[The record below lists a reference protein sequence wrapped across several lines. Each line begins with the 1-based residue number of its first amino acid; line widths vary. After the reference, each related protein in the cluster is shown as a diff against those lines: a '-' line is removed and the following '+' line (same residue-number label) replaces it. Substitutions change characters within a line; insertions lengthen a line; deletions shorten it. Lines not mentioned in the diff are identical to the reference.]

1 MLQYPTNLNLDGQT
15 FDPEIAAFNNKIS
28 FTFNGDFLTGVLY
41 KVYDYNTGKQVKV
54 NNADYPSPNMN
65 QNHSV
70 LYYNGEVFETSY
82 GKLSQLVAGKDYA
95 IQMQLVQFNKAGTA
109 PLCDMFVLR
118 GLTQQN
124 YVSSDGYI
132 TIEDNI
138 SNIYEWDTNGTVV
151 DENVRRYPST
161 AWDALAGTM
170 VIVIGDQTRNVEWYE
185 PKTGKVGIANTLTEG
200 LPAGTPYQ
208 IYANYKVTPLY
219 FFKCRSVPFT
229 TLELEINKDS
239 DLTHH
244 VSGTFSQAQNS
255 LINYYTLALYYGTS
269 PSNPD
274 TWYKIDETEKIYSQ
288 NIDYKFYDDYLLRLI
303 TSGAQATYAIYY
315 KVIATVYT
323 SDGMT
328 TTKESNIVRAY
339 GSDVTCPTTSVELII
354 TDLDRADTFY
364 SDDPYTVPVRMP
376 KQSIDIRVSTSA
388 SFPTGTFFQ
397 YYRENV
403 RTGETVIL
411 DEDYDFFVPTKGT
424 FKYYAVPRILV
435 ENAETEQ
442 DDLMTYLKG
451 IGVAEITTN
460 MTGYTITEL
469 QLMPDNYQRG
479 TRLRYK
485 VGDQWKFVGEISDTT
500 VTQNTDKY
508 LHVGYGTYPSLTTTK
523 TNYMTGTLTAM
534 SGYVN
539 CTTHKYVDNID
550 LIRAWREFITRPT
563 IYMLKSQKGDVWIIN
578 VTDNPTTTY
587 EEMQREIPTTFSFNW
602 AECCSVDDIKILYH
616 PTAN

>member
-28 FTFNGDFLTGVLY
+28 FTFNGDFLTHVLY
-41 KVYDYNTGKQVKV
+41 KVYDYNTGEQVKV
-54 NNADYPSPNMN
+54 SGSAYPSPSGY
-65 QNHSV
+65 QDHRV
-70 LYYNGEVFETSY
+70 LKYNGETFETAY
-82 GKLSQLVAGKDYA
+82 GYLSSLTAGHDYA
-95 IQMQLVQFNKAGTA
+95 LQLQLVQYTRDGSA

-118 GLTQQN
+118 GLTQEN
-124 YVSSDGYI
+124 YLTTDTYV

-138 SNIYEWDTNGTVV
+138 ANIYEWDTEMLYGL
-151 DENVRRYPST
+151 RHPSQI
-161 AWDALAGTM
+161 WGVNAGVMT
-170 VIVIGDQTRNVEWYE
+170 IVIGNEKRYITTYNPE
-185 PKTGKVGIANTLTEG
+185 TGVAEISAVFSNTI
-200 LPAGTPYQ
+200 PAGTPYQ
-208 IYANYKVTPLY
+208 IYANYKVSPLY

-288 NIDYKFYDDYLLRLI
+288 NIDYKFYDDYLLRII

-364 SDDPYTVPVRMP
+364 SDDPYTAPVRMP

-435 ENAETEQ
+435 GNAETEQ

-469 QLMPDNYQRG
+469 QLMPDSYQRG